1 MKDCILM
8 RLENNIL
15 DYLDTLSV
23 EDRFKVYCTIG
34 KDFSKKLDK
43 TELEDLC
50 EFVKTETF
58 HKLNITPYISND
70 SSIILTR
77 ADKKNI
83 IVIDEG
89 GIHYD
94 DKTVSYKSN

>member
-1 MKDCILM
+1 MRDYILM
-8 RLENNIL
+8 KLKNNIL

-34 KDFSKKLDK
+34 KDFSKVLDK
-43 TELEDLC
+43 NELDDLA

-70 SSIILTR
+70 NSVILTR
-77 ADKKNI
+77 ADKKD
-83 IVIDEG
+83 IVIIDEG

-94 DKTVSYKSN
+94 DKTISYKSN